1 MLEVGIKG
9 YKELVVTIED
19 SALYFKSGELE
30 VLATPRIVTLV
41 EETAYKSISD
51 ELETNESTVGTK
63 VELKHIAATPIGMKV
78 ICETELIEID
88 RRRLVFSFTVKDEK
102 EVIAEGIHERFI
114 IDKEKF
120 LNKVNTK

>member
-19 SALYFKSGELE
+19 SALYFESGELE

-51 ELETNESTVGTK
+51 KLEVNESTVGTK
-63 VELKHIAATPIGMKV
+63 VDLKHIAATPIGMKV

>member
-9 YKELVVTIED
+9 CKEIIVSEADT
-19 SALYFKSGELE
+19 ALLFKSGELE
-30 VLATPRIVTLV
+30 VLATPKVVMLV

-51 ELETNESTVGTK
+51 NLETNESTVGTK
-63 VELKHIAATPIGMKV
+63 VDLKHIAATPIGMKV
-78 ICETELIEID
+78 MCETELIEID

-102 EVIAEGIHERFI
+102 ELIAEGIHERFI

-120 LNKVNTK
+120 LNKVNSK

>member
-51 ELETNESTVGTK
+51 VLEANESTVGTK
-63 VELKHIAATPIGMKV
+63 VDLKHIAATPIGMKV

-120 LNKVNTK
+120 LNKVNSK

>member
-9 YKELVVTIED
+9 CKEIIVSEADT
-19 SALYFKSGELE
+19 ALLFKSGELE
-30 VLATPRIVTLV
+30 VLATPKVVMLV
-41 EETAYKSISD
+41 EETAYKSIGD
-51 ELETNESTVGTK
+51 NLETNESTVGTK
-63 VELKHIAATPIGMKV
+63 VDLKHIAATPIGMKV
-78 ICETELIEID
+78 MCETELIEID
-88 RRRLVFSFTVKDEK
+88 RRRLVFSFTVSDEK

>member
-9 YKELVVTIED
+9 RKEIIVSEVDT
-19 SALYFKSGELE
+19 ALLFKSGELE
-30 VLATPRIVTLV
+30 VLATPKVVMLV

-51 ELETNESTVGTK
+51 VLETNESTVGTK
-63 VELKHIAATPIGMKV
+63 VDLKHIAATPIGMKV

>member
-9 YKELVVTIED
+9 CKEIIVSEADT
-19 SALYFKSGELE
+19 ALLFKSGELE
-30 VLATPRIVTLV
+30 VLATPKVVMLV

-51 ELETNESTVGTK
+51 NLETNESTVGTK
-63 VELKHIAATPIGMKV
+63 VDLKHIAATPIGMKV
-78 ICETELIEID
+78 MCETELIEID

-120 LNKVNTK
+120 LNKVNSK

>member
-51 ELETNESTVGTK
+51 VLEANESTVGTK
-63 VELKHIAATPIGMKV
+63 VDLKHIAATPIGMKV

>member
-63 VELKHIAATPIGMKV
+63 VDLKHIAATPIGMKV

-102 EVIAEGIHERFI
+102 EVIAEGMHERFI

>member
-30 VLATPRIVTLV
+30 VLATPRIITLV

-51 ELETNESTVGTK
+51 VLETNESTVGTK
-63 VELKHIAATPIGMKV
+63 VDLKHIAATPIGMKV

>member
-41 EETAYKSISD
+41 EETAYKSISNI
-51 ELETNESTVGTK
+51 LETNESTVGTK
-63 VELKHIAATPIGMKV
+63 VDLKHIAATPIGMKV

>member
-51 ELETNESTVGTK
+51 VLETNESTVGTK
-63 VELKHIAATPIGMKV
+63 VDLKHIAATPIGMKV

>member
-30 VLATPRIVTLV
+30 VLATPRIITLV

-51 ELETNESTVGTK
+51 VLETNESTVGTK
-63 VELKHIAATPIGMKV
+63 VDLKHIAATPIGMKV

-120 LNKVNTK
+120 LNKVNSK